1 MVPDWQ
7 SFVTSATLRTSFST
21 GAGGSPQRCTVCDA
35 GINIGSTC
43 RSLPTIAAR
52 KYTSRICLNLVAQTN
67 ITRDYATFRFR
78 APKGD
83 DEEVLISAARG
94 LISAR
99 ADASAR
105 RIAVA
110 TRDTIRTSTVTG
122 SY

>member
-1 MVPDWQ
+1 MPKLADD
-7 SFVTSATLRTSFST
+7 R
-21 GAGGSPQRCTVCDA
+21 
-35 GINIGSTC
+35 
-43 RSLPTIAAR
+43 RSEV
-52 KYTSRICLNLVAQTN
+52 TSRICLNLVAQTN

-78 APKGD
+78 ARG